1 VLETDF
7 RDTSG
12 GGELLLR
19 YGAESLQFTTG
30 EVETASSDTGGFA
43 PVREVDEHVR
53 IAQLCRPLSNPLRS
67 VDRTGESWEKVRRH
81 SRWNP

>member
-1 VLETDF
+1 MLETDL
-7 RDTSG
+7 RDTSS

-19 YGAESLQFTTG
+19 YGTESLQFTTG
-30 EVETASSDTGGFA
+30 EVKTASSDTGGFS
-43 PVREVDEHVR
+43 PVREVDDCIR
-53 IAQLCRPLSNPLRS
+53 IAQLCRSLSNPLRS